1 MTGRGGK
8 TSYILMNKDVPMLEF
23 HCQRNE
29 FDEPEFFEDQWLIT
43 SRPIGYHDLVAF
55 LKQRRSPK
63 HRKHIKQLLEQY
75 GCDDL
80 DVFLHT
86 THALSLN
93 DTFWVREADSP
104 LTWKDVSLYTGP
116 FNEIVSESAFDGLV
130 REKEPSPT
138 SPEFGTDGR
147 YAKCWKHEAGNIL
160 LYKRGSTHYG
170 LEPLSEYLAA
180 QLSNRLCSG
189 AVPYDI
195 GYYHGNLISK
205 CPLFTNETVGLV
217 KASAVFYEEKI
228 TIPKLLTFFD
238 GIGSGDAFRRMCI
251 LDAIILNADRHFGN
265 FGVLFDTETLEIIGM
280 APAFDHNRSLL
291 PELNNNQIVDS
302 VCYLRHCKPKLGQ
315 DFILNARRL
324 LTDSIR
330 QDLIEL
336 EDFKFQQH
344 NEILVKQAR
353 LDALSK
359 IVQERIRLILSDSFH
374 RSSFH

>member
-8 TSYILMNKDVPMLEF
+8 TSYILMNKDVPLLEF
-23 HCQRNE
+23 RCQRNE
-29 FDEPEFFEDQWLIT
+29 FDEPEFFEGQWLIA
-43 SRPIGYHDLVAF
+43 SRPIGYRNLVAF

-63 HRKHIKQLLEQY
+63 HRKHIKQLLEQE
-75 GCDDL
+75 G
-80 DVFLHT
+80 FLHT
-86 THALSLN
+86 THALSAN

-104 LTWKDVSLYTGP
+104 LTWKDVSLYTGQ
-116 FNEIVSESAFDGLV
+116 FSEIVSESAFDGIV
-130 REKEPSPT
+130 REKELSPT

-160 LYKRGSTHYG
+160 LYKSGSTHYRI
-170 LEPLSEYLAA
+170 EPLSEYLAA
-180 QLSNRLCSG
+180 QLSTRLCPG

-195 GYYHGNLISK
+195 GYYHGNLIRK

-238 GIGSGDAFRRMCI
+238 GTGSGDAFRRMCI

-291 PELNNNQIVDS
+291 PELNDRQIVDS
-302 VCYLRHCKPKLGQ
+302 ACYLQHCKPKLGQ
-315 DFILNARRL
+315 DFIQNAKRL

-336 EDFKFQQH
+336 EDFEFQQH
-344 NEILVKQAR
+344 NNILVKQER
-353 LDALSK
+353 LDALSR
-359 IVQERIRLILSDSFH
+359 IVQERIHLILSDSFH
-374 RSSFH
+374 TYIN